1 MLIGMLVGSPYA
13 IDIITPKKLQYAVK
27 VYGPGIHDGVLPDF
41 ESHFL
46 VDARGAGAGEL
57 KVVLMGPRGLFYTLT
72 YLNFYFIN
80 AFYERMFIIN
90 GD

>member
-13 IDIITPKKLQYAVK
+13 IDIITPKKLQYPVK

-80 AFYERMFIIN
+80 AFL
-90 GD
+90 